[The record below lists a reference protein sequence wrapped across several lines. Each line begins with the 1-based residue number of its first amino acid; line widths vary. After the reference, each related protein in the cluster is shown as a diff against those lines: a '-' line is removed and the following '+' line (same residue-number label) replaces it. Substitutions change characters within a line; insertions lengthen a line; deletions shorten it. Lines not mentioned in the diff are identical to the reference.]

1 MYFLLF
7 EVREALRKASSWREL
22 KIIIDKSNSVAMF
35 LQIQTDLSLSLSIY
49 ICKYSYIYEKSGAM
63 LFDPGW
69 LTF

>member
-35 LQIQTDLSLSLSIY
+35 LQIQTDLSLSLSLYIY
-49 ICKYSYIYEKSGAM
+49 ISKYSYIYEKSRAM
-63 LFDPGW
+63 LFDPG
-69 LTF
+69 